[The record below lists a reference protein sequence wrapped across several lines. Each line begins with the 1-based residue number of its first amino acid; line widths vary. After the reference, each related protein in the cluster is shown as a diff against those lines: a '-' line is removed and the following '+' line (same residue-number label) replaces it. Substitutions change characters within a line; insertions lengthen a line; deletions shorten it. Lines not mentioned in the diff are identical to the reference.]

1 MLLISSMNSNC
12 RCSSKV
18 SLALLLGIDKSMIGV
33 SLMEPSMQLIR
44 NLKEFKKRKS
54 SLLVR
59 KKSKKLFAKGS
70 DRAWDFLI
78 RKLLVLLVRS

>member
-1 MLLISSMNSNC
+1 
-12 RCSSKV
+12 
-18 SLALLLGIDKSMIGV
+18 
-33 SLMEPSMQLIR
+33 MEPSMQLIR